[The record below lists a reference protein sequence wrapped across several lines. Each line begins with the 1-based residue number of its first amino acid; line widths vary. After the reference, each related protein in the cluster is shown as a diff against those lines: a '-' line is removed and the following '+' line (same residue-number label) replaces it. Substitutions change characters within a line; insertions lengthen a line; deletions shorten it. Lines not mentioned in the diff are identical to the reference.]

1 MAKQCIIVQ
10 TSTDDKEI
18 LEKITNVVLDK
29 RLAACINII
38 PSVQSIFRWEG
49 KISNLEEYILQI
61 KTLDKNYTKIEKVIL
76 ELHNYQTPEIISVE
90 IKNIEKNFHEWLNNE
105 TK

>member
-1 MAKQCIIVQ
+1 MAKKCIIVQ

-38 PSVQSIFRWEG
+38 PSVQVYLDG
-49 KISNLEEYILQI
+49 KENIKLREYILQI
-61 KTLDKNYTKIEKVIL
+61 KTLDELYKDREIYL

-90 IKNIEKNFHEWLNNE
+90 IKYREKFPWMA
-105 TK
+105 